1 MGVDALNNVSLNALN
16 NAKNTSNPIGEA
28 VGLVMLDKQLEF
40 SDTMNDK
47 MLQSMEH
54 SVNPA
59 VGSNIDVYV

>member
-1 MGVDALNNVSLNALN
+1 MGIDALNSVSLNALN

-40 SDTMNDK
+40 TDAMSTK
-47 MLQSMEH
+47 MLKAMEN

-59 VGSNIDVYV
+59 VGSNIDVYA

>member
-1 MGVDALNNVSLNALN
+1 MGVDAFNQVSLNALN
-16 NAKNTSNPIGEA
+16 YARNTSNPIGEA

-40 SDTMNDK
+40 SDTMNAK
-47 MLQSMEH
+47 MLQSMER